1 LNWFN
6 RAHEGRKK
14 TTARWFFFS
23 NIKNITWKLPKQQ
36 VRQQEQQKRQQRVQ
50 QRELEQ
56 EQQRVQE
63 RLLLFC
69 RRRRVQQQR

>member
-1 LNWFN
+1 VV
-6 RAHEGRKK
+6 
-14 TTARWFFFS
+14 FFS
-23 NIKNITWKLPKQQ
+23 NTKNITWKLPKQQ
-36 VRQQEQQKRQQRVQ
+36 VRQQEQQKRQQLVQ
-50 QRELEQ
+50 QRELELEQ